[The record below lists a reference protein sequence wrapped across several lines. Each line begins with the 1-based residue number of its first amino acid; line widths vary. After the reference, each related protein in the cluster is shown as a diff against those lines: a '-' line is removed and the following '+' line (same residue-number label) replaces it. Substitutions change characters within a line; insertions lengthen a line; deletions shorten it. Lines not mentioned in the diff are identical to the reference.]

1 MPTGSESANPVDSAL
16 YDGIAKAFVREDEA
30 QMALPALPE
39 ECQDA
44 SMRMLHFLIG
54 TQLRRHIERWAFK
67 PM

>member
-1 MPTGSESANPVDSAL
+1 MPTGGEIANPVDSAL
-16 YDGIAKAFVREDEA
+16 YDGIAKALVREDEA
-30 QMALPALPE
+30 QMALPALPG

-54 TQLRRHIERWAFK
+54 TQLRRHIERWALT